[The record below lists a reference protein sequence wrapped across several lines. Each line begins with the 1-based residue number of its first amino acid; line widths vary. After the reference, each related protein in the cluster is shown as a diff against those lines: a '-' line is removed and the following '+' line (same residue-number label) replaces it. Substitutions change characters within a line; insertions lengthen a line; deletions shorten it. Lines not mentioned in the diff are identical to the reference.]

1 MFNKE
6 DVLIVCALEI
16 ETQGQL
22 EDWDVLYTGVGKV
35 NATYKL
41 TELFGTYHSR
51 PAVRREYSLIIN
63 YGTAGSRKI
72 KKGQLVDCTKF
83 IQRDMDVMGLGF
95 MKGET
100 PFESEPPITIQSTSK
115 FNPIGRNASCG
126 SGDSFVEDRTQYYG
140 EVVDMEAYALA
151 KIIGVILIFR
161 TIGIHFYLDYLGTW
175 KIESSLPLHLCG
187 LSAILSGL
195 VLFWRKQ
202 LLYEC
207 LYFWGLAGAF
217 HALLSPEFT
226 NGTQGVLFYEYFLS
240 HGGILLS
247 ALYLTVV
254 FNMRPRQHSWIKIFL
269 YTIICKS
276 S

>member
-126 SGDSFVEDRTQYYG
+126 SGDSFVEDRTNYYG

-151 KIIGVILIFR
+151 KVCYHYDIPFISFKYITDGADEQAHEDWEKNLAD
-161 TIGIHFYLDYLGTW
+161 GIVEFKEKVLT
-175 KIESSLPLHLCG
+175 KI
-187 LSAILSGL
+187 
-195 VLFWRKQ
+195 K
-202 LLYEC
+202 
-207 LYFWGLAGAF
+207 
-217 HALLSPEFT
+217 
-226 NGTQGVLFYEYFLS
+226 
-240 HGGILLS
+240 
-247 ALYLTVV
+247 
-254 FNMRPRQHSWIKIFL
+254 
-269 YTIICKS
+269 
-276 S
+276 